1 MRAIKTQGMEEIA
14 RFATTWSRNSWV
26 SSISRVVMGAFPEFL
41 EPSIAFEV
49 FVEKLTLVFHL
60 VNILCTL
67 SKRLVVGFYSTA
79 IGFNLIRKP
88 SVVQKVFCG
97 HIPICSSILS
107 VDKDRSL
114 RVWNIPLLSTRGFC
128 EVTCCKN
135 TPYLYLAGLYPRIFH
150 WVFGKCRRYWA
161 FLFLFGQNG
170 FSQTR
175 LVLHLFPLSLLK
187 DFLLVS
193 CGCFL

>member
-1 MRAIKTQGMEEIA
+1 MRAIKTKGMEEIA
-14 RFATTWSRNSWV
+14 RFATTWSLNSWV

-107 VDKDRSL
+107 VDKKDRSL
-114 RVWNIPLLSTRGFC
+114 PVWNIPLLSTRSFC
-128 EVTCCKN
+128 EVTCCKS
-135 TPYLYLAGLYPRIFH
+135 TPCLPASFCTIRNPS
-150 WVFGKCRRYWA
+150 K
-161 FLFLFGQNG
+161 
-170 FSQTR
+170 
-175 LVLHLFPLSLLK
+175 VLGYAEIQLFPY
-187 DFLLVS
+187 F
-193 CGCFL
+193 

>member
-1 MRAIKTQGMEEIA
+1 
-14 RFATTWSRNSWV
+14 
-26 SSISRVVMGAFPEFL
+26 MGAFPEFL

-67 SKRLVVGFYSTA
+67 SKRLVVDFYSTA

-107 VDKDRSL
+107 VDKTDHSAFE
-114 RVWNIPLLSTRGFC
+114 I
-128 EVTCCKN
+128 
-135 TPYLYLAGLYPRIFH
+135 YLYSPLE
-150 WVFGKCRRYWA
+150 VFVG
-161 FLFLFGQNG
+161 G
-170 FSQTR
+170 F
-175 LVLHLFPLSLLK
+175 F
-187 DFLLVS
+187 
-193 CGCFL
+193 